1 MINVTVDLSAV
12 INAAEIMQAT
22 NDTIQKIS
30 KNNVSSKI
38 NRALTEFIYAGLDK
52 NLHKE
57 GTAIIAQ
64 HAPHVFEWSKV
75 VDNSTLTQSQAL
87 RDAGSRTEVFD
98 NSNTFK
104 PTPRLR
110 RKLYKL
116 SLRKTVSS
124 AFIEFQENSEL
135 AMYDEKIEQYRTKD
149 FGVHEFRDQ
158 ALELETVK
166 NIEKDAMVVSSRR
179 LNAVKR
185 PLSKTRIL
193 QRSGVQVLPYSIYQR
208 ENKFRGKFKE
218 AFEKFIAGYR
228 KGDHKKL
235 VSEANRVLAHSA
247 GKAVTKAAAQSA
259 VSTVALAGL
268 RGGRLG
274 GAGGVTFILGPRG
287 AVRTAVLP
295 NTRTSIGTKNKQAKI
310 EKEAT
315 RVLRQRA
322 RQRRSS

>member
-1 MINVTVDLSAV
+1 MINVTVDFSAV
-12 INAAEIMQAT
+12 INAAEVMQAT
-22 NDTIQKIS
+22 NDTIQKIA
-30 KNNVSSKI
+30 KNNASSKI
-38 NRALTEFIYAGLDK
+38 NRALSEFIYAGLDK

-64 HAPHVFEWSKV
+64 HAPHVFEWSRV

-104 PTPRLR
+104 PTPKLK

-116 SLRKTVSS
+116 SLRRTASA
-124 AFIEFQENSEL
+124 AFIEFLDNDEL

-149 FGVHEFRDQ
+149 FGVHEFKDQ

-179 LNAVKR
+179 LNGVKK
-185 PLSKTRIL
+185 PLSKKRIL
-193 QRSGVQVLPYSIYQR
+193 QRSGVRILPYSIYQR
-208 ENKFRGKFKE
+208 ENKFRGKFQE
-218 AFEKFIAGYR
+218 AWEKFITSYR
-228 KGDHKKL
+228 KGDHDKS
-235 VSEANRVLAHSA
+235 VAQANKILAHSA
-247 GKAVTKAAAQSA
+247 GKEVSKIAAQSA
-259 VSTVALAGL
+259 VSTLALSGI
-268 RGGRLG
+268 RSGKLG
-274 GAGGVTFILGPRG
+274 SAGGVTFILGSQG
-287 AVRTAVLP
+287 AVRTAVMP
-295 NTRTSIGTKNKQAKI
+295 NTKTSLGTKNKQTKI

-315 RVLRQRA
+315 RVLRQMA